1 MSWIRRERLNLNFRR
16 PQHQWETND
25 GRCGVCGDPW
35 DGVREHEAGGK
46 FANGIITWI
55 YEQGSIMKVVV
66 QMTAPHQGI

>member
-1 MSWIRRERLNLNFRR
+1 MSWIRREQLNLNFRP
-16 PQHQWETND
+16 PQRQWDTND

-35 DGVREHEAGGK
+35 DGAREHEAGGK

-66 QMTAPHQGI
+66 QITASHQG

>member
-1 MSWIRRERLNLNFRR
+1 MSWK
-16 PQHQWETND
+16 QHQWDTND

-35 DGVREHEAGGK
+35 DGAREHEAGGK

-66 QMTAPHQGI
+66 QMTAPHQGKNVTFNYNVFEGF

>member
-1 MSWIRRERLNLNFRR
+1 MSWIRWVHLNLNSRP
-16 PQHQWETND
+16 PQHQWDTND

-35 DGVREHEAGGK
+35 DGAREHEAGGK

-66 QMTAPHQGI
+66 QITASHQG